1 MKKVLRSLL
10 IVVAILPFIMGMA
23 MAAPVAQEGGQE
35 YVIQADDWLSKL
47 AEKNYGDVLAWTIIW
62 EATNAKA
69 AEDDSFAVIEDPNII
84 EVGQKVWIPDS
95 DSAQQALA
103 DRDSKADVDIKIG
116 YIGPLTGGAAFLG
129 QEQLNFMKVATQIF
143 NEETGFNVQIVEGDD
158 LINADE
164 GKIVAERMIADDS
177 ILAVVG
183 PAGSQVCESTQPLFQ
198 EANMVHITPS
208 CTRTSLTDPGTPTF
222 FRAVPT
228 DADQGPTDAQ
238 FMVEQLGVQ
247 SAYLVDDQSSYA
259 VGLADELTAALNELG
274 VTTVERASVTQ
285 EETDFS
291 SLVTTIVAANPDVVF
306 FPGQIGGQLGTM
318 AIQLREQG
326 YEGAY
331 FLADG
336 GFDLNWVGSAGDA
349 AEGTYV
355 SFFAP
360 DPHFVPQARDHVSR
374 YETEYGEFGAFGGP
388 AALAA
393 RIVLEAI
400 ERCHAASD
408 LTRACVVTET
418 AATNMADSLLGIPV
432 SFGAGNQI
440 NGGEFFIFQVEGGK
454 FNLFTPE
461 P

>member
-1 MKKVLRSLL
+1 MKSMLRSLL
-10 IVVAILPFIMGMA
+10 MAIAVLPFIIGV
-23 MAAPVAQEGGQE
+23 AAAQEGGQE
-35 YVIQADDWLSKL
+35 YVVQGDDWLSKL
-47 AEKNYGDVLAWTIIW
+47 AEKNYGDVLAWPIIW
-62 EATNAKA
+62 EATNAKS
-69 AEDDSFAVIEDPNII
+69 AEDESFAFIDDPNII
-84 EVGQKVWIPDS
+84 EVGQKLWIPDAAGAEQLMAERES
-95 DSAQQALA
+95 N
-103 DRDSKADVDIKIG
+103 ADVDIKIG

-158 LINADE
+158 MINADE
-164 GKIVAERMIADDS
+164 GKIVAERFIADDS

-259 VGLADELTAALNELG
+259 VGLNDELAAALAELG
-274 VTTVERASVTQ
+274 VTNVQRASVQQT
-285 EETDFS
+285 ETDFS
-291 SLVTTIVAANPDVVF
+291 SLVTTIVAANPSVVF

-318 AIQLREQG
+318 AAQLREQG
-326 YEGAY
+326 YQGSY

-336 GFDLNWVGSAGDA
+336 GFDLAWVEGAGAA

-360 DPHFVPQARDHVSR
+360 DPHFVAQARDHVSR
-374 YETEYGEFGAFGGP
+374 YESQFGEFGAFGGP
-388 AALAA
+388 AGLAA

-400 ERCHAASD
+400 QRCHTAND

-418 AATNMADSLLGIPV
+418 AATNMTDSLLGIPV
-432 SFGAGNQI
+432 SFGPGNQI
-440 NGGEFFIFQVEGGK
+440 EGGQFFIFQVKEGK
-454 FNLFTPE
+454 FVLVE
-461 P
+461 

>member
-1 MKKVLRSLL
+1 MKKIVRSLL
-10 IVVAILPFIMGMA
+10 MVVALLPFVLGMA
-23 MAAPVAQEGGQE
+23 AAQEAGQE
-35 YVIQADDWLSKL
+35 YVVQADDWLSKL
-47 AEKNYGDVLAWTIIW
+47 AEKNYGDVLAWPIIW
-62 EATNAKA
+62 EATNAKS
-69 AEDDSFAVIEDPNII
+69 AEDDSFVFIEDPNLI
-84 EVGQKVWIPDS
+84 EVGQKLWIPDS
-95 DSAQQALA
+95 DNAQQLMA

-158 LINADE
+158 QINADE

-228 DADQGPTDAQ
+228 DADQGPTVAR

-259 VGLADELTAALNELG
+259 VGLTDEVAAALNELG
-274 VTTVERASVTQ
+274 VTTVERTSVPQ
-285 EETDFS
+285 DVTDFS
-291 SLVTTIVAANPDVVF
+291 SLVTTIMASNPGVVF

-318 AIQLREQG
+318 AVQLREQG

-336 GFDLNWVGSAGDA
+336 GFDLNWVGAAGAA

-360 DPHFVPQARDHVSR
+360 DPHFVPQARDYVSR
-374 YETEYGEFGAFGGP
+374 YETQFGDFGAFGGP
-388 AALAA
+388 AGLAA

-400 ERCHAASD
+400 ERCHAAND
-408 LTRACVVTET
+408 LSRACVVTET
-418 AATNMADSLLGIPV
+418 AATNMTDSLLGIPV

-440 NGGEFFIFQVEGGK
+440 EGGEFFIFQVQDGK
-454 FNLFTPE
+454 FTLFTPE
-461 P
+461 QQ